1 MSSAVKLPLRHKNFF
16 DRDVLENLD
25 PRLRHKL
32 LNGFKKIFSS
42 YFFSWTLS
50 STFFMFSAIPWMEKK
65 GMKKVLIVV
74 FTYFTLHWTGSK
86 KL

>member
-1 MSSAVKLPLRHKNFF
+1 MSSAVELPLRHKNFF

-42 YFFSWTLS
+42 YFFHGHFLLLFPSFL
-50 STFFMFSAIPWMEKK
+50 TFPGWKR
-65 GMKKVLIVV
+65 KV
-74 FTYFTLHWTGSK
+74 
-86 KL
+86 